1 VSGVVDRRAAVIQGL
16 IDLANFLETHPDL
29 PITSVDAR
37 PYIHGTDDEE
47 RAEVDRIAAILG
59 QPAGYTSGA
68 RTHYEVE
75 RDFGGRVHYRATAIT
90 AAHMAEYSAHTAA
103 APWRAATDPQ
113 S

>member
-1 VSGVVDRRAAVIQGL
+1 MSGTVARRAALVQGL
-16 IDLANFLETHPDL
+16 IDLAAFLETHPDL

-59 QPAGYTSGA
+59 QPAKHTNDA

-103 APWRAATDPQ
+103 APWLAAKDPQ